1 MFDTRWKRIPE
12 DGQVSKQILYR
23 YSLIKER
30 KLRLREGRSL
40 EGRGERCVF
49 GVDWQI
55 PSKYLIRKEK
65 IVIMKSVI
73 LFIKSIPMKTLK
85 VDLKPW

>member
-12 DGQVSKQILYR
+12 DSQVSKQMLYR

-40 EGRGERCVF
+40 EGRGQERKMCVWSRWADTVQVPDMQ
-49 GVDWQI
+49 GRNCRYEVRYSVHQI
-55 PSKYLIRKEK
+55 YTNENFEI
-65 IVIMKSVI
+65 
-73 LFIKSIPMKTLK
+73 
-85 VDLKPW
+85 